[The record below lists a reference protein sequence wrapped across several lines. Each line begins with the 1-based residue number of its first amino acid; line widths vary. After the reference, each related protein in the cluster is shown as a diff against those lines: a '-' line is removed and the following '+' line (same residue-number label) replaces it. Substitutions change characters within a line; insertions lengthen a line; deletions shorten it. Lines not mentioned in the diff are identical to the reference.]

1 MPAKAGIQSQ
11 GFDMKLDSRFRGNDK
26 DREADIF
33 FTDLQNNGNLP
44 FRLMKLTGPPVTDS
58 PTSDEP
64 PAETRETVRSARLA
78 RKIARNEWRQSCFE
92 LISAGHSYAEVAKA
106 LLVSERTVRRD
117 VARVIDER
125 RLDAP
130 ERYIH
135 MQVDRLR
142 RALRTADGQVERG
155 DMKAVAPLIK
165 LIGALDRYHGLDAR
179 YRHEPRLA
187 ALPPAAAAPLALAP
201 PAENLAKVSESDMQT
216 LEKV

>member
-1 MPAKAGIQSQ
+1 MTNSPPSAEIRQTARAKRLESQ
-11 GFDMKLDSRFRGNDK
+11 MRRRESRQ
-26 DREADIF
+26 A
-33 FTDLQNNGNLP
+33 
-44 FRLMKLTGPPVTDS
+44 
-58 PTSDEP
+58 
-64 PAETRETVRSARLA
+64 
-78 RKIARNEWRQSCFE
+78 CFE

-135 MQVDRLR
+135 MQVDRLT
-142 RALRTADGQVERG
+142 RAMRAADSRVERG
-155 DMKAVAPLIK
+155 DMKAVQPLIK

-179 YRHEPRLA
+179 YRREPPLA
-187 ALPPAAAAPLALAP
+187 ALPAAPAPLALAAP
-201 PAENLAKVSESDMQT
+201 SENLLKLSESNTQA